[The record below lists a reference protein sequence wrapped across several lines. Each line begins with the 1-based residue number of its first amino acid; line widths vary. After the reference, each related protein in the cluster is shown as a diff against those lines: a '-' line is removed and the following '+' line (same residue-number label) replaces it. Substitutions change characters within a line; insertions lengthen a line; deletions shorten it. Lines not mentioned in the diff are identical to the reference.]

1 MNPKKKSARP
11 LHRPNAQPQRGA
23 INIPD
28 DTSIVRQAWRVV
40 KRFAALMGCVV
51 LALIMIMF
59 AGAPLVGGMS
69 WTASAALIG
78 TAGWLCWVCYH
89 LADDMEGKQK

>member
-1 MNPKKKSARP
+1 MPEQKEGARP
-11 LHRPNAQPQRGA
+11 LQRPNAQPQRGA
-23 INIPD
+23 INGVD
-28 DTSIVRQAWRVV
+28 DTFIVRQVRRVV

-89 LADDMEGKQK
+89 LADDTDR